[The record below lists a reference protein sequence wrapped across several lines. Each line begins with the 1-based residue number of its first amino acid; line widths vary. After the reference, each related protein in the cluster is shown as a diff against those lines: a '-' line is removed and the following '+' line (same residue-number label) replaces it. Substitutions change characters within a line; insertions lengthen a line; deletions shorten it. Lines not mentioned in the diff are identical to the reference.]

1 MDATGIRSGA
11 ARAFG
16 PCARRIRWR
25 GDPGRGTPPPPGLS
39 SSAPDAQIRMPMAYL
54 TVAGRV
60 TAEVEVSSSRF
71 LCALERVEDE
81 ISARGVIE
89 QARKDHWA
97 ARHHCS
103 AYVLGPE
110 RAVERSND
118 DGEPPGT
125 GGAPMLEV
133 LRGRELSD
141 VVAVVTRWF
150 GGTLLGTGGLSRAY
164 ADAVRAALEVTP
176 LVQRVEQEL
185 CEVTVDLAA
194 AGRLEHELR
203 SRGTKVLHID
213 YTDVATL
220 SIAVPAIAVPIA
232 EGVVAEVTEGGAVL
246 YHRGRRWVDAPVST
260 V

>member
-1 MDATGIRSGA
+1 MIRTPHGCD
-11 ARAFG
+11 RDPFG
-16 PCARRIRWR
+16 CSAGLWSRARRIRWR
-25 GDPGRGTPPPPGLS
+25 GDPGRGTPPPPGR
-39 SSAPDAQIRMPMAYL
+39 AREQMTYL
-54 TVAGRV
+54 TVSGQ
-60 TAEVEVSSSRF
+60 AEAEIVVSRSRF
-71 LCALERVEDE
+71 RCLLVRVEDE
-81 ISARGVIE
+81 MSARGVIE
-89 QARKDHWA
+89 QARREHWD

-110 RAVERSND
+110 RSLERSSD

-125 GGAPMLEV
+125 GGGPMLDV

-164 ADAVRAALEVTP
+164 ADAVRAAVEVAP

-203 SRGTKVLHID
+203 SRGTRVLATD
-213 YTDVATL
+213 YTDMVTL
-220 SIAVPAIAVPIA
+220 SIAVPLIA
-232 EGVVAEVTEGGAVL
+232 
-246 YHRGRRWVDAPVST
+246 
-260 V
+260 

>member
-1 MDATGIRSGA
+1 MT
-11 ARAFG
+11 
-16 PCARRIRWR
+16 
-25 GDPGRGTPPPPGLS
+25 
-39 SSAPDAQIRMPMAYL
+39 YL
-54 TVAGRV
+54 TVAGHGH
-60 TAEVEVSSSRF
+60 AEIVVSRSRF
-71 LCALERVEDE
+71 LCTLERVDDE
-81 ISARGVIE
+81 FSARSVIE
-89 QARKDHWA
+89 QARREHWD

-103 AYVLGPE
+103 AFVLGPD
-110 RAVERSND
+110 RGVVRSSD

-203 SRGTKVLHID
+203 SRGTKVLNIE
-213 YTDVATL
+213 YTDMATL
-220 SIAVPAIAVPIA
+220 SIAVPLVAVPVAEEIVA
-232 EGVVAEVTEGGAVL
+232 ELTEGVAEL
-246 YHRGRRWVDAPVST
+246 FHRGRRWVDTPFSGS
-260 V
+260 

>member
-1 MDATGIRSGA
+1 
-11 ARAFG
+11 
-16 PCARRIRWR
+16 
-25 GDPGRGTPPPPGLS
+25 
-39 SSAPDAQIRMPMAYL
+39 MAYL
-54 TVAGRV
+54 TIAGSGSAEIVV
-60 TAEVEVSSSRF
+60 TRSRF
-71 LCALERVEDE
+71 LCHLERVDDE
-81 ISARGVIE
+81 MSARGVIE
-89 QARKDHWA
+89 QARKDHWD

-103 AYVLGPE
+103 AFVLGPE
-110 RAVERSND
+110 RSIERTND

-141 VVAVVTRWF
+141 VVAVVSRWF

-164 ADAVRAALEVTP
+164 ADAVRAALEVTT

-203 SRGTKVLHID
+203 SRGTKVMHID

-220 SIAVPAIAVPIA
+220 SLAVPAIAVP
-232 EGVVAEVTEGGAVL
+232 VAEEIVSELTEGRAEL
-246 YHRGRRWVDAPVST
+246 YHRGRRWVDAPVGQA
-260 V
+260 

>member
-1 MDATGIRSGA
+1 
-11 ARAFG
+11 
-16 PCARRIRWR
+16 
-25 GDPGRGTPPPPGLS
+25 
-39 SSAPDAQIRMPMAYL
+39 MAYL
-54 TVAGRV
+54 TVAARGE
-60 TAEVEVSSSRF
+60 AEVVVSKSRF
-71 LCALERVEDE
+71 RCVLERVDDE
-81 ISARGVIE
+81 FSARSVIE
-89 QARKDHWA
+89 QARREHWD

-103 AYVLGPE
+103 AFVLGPD
-110 RAVERSND
+110 RSVERSND

-203 SRGTKVLHID
+203 SRGTKVLNID

-220 SIAVPAIAVPIA
+220 SMAVPLVAVP
-232 EGVVAEVTEGGAVL
+232 VAEEIVAELTEGRAEL
-246 YHRGRRWVDAPVST
+246 LHRGRRWVDTPIST
-260 V
+260 A

>member
-1 MDATGIRSGA
+1 
-11 ARAFG
+11 
-16 PCARRIRWR
+16 
-25 GDPGRGTPPPPGLS
+25 
-39 SSAPDAQIRMPMAYL
+39 MAYL
-54 TVAGRV
+54 TIAGHASGEIV
-60 TAEVEVSSSRF
+60 VSRSRF
-71 LCALERVEDE
+71 LCTLERVEDE
-81 ISARGVIE
+81 LTARGVIE
-89 QARKDHWA
+89 QARREHWN

-103 AYVLGPE
+103 AYILGPN
-110 RAVERSND
+110 RDVERSND

-125 GGAPMLEV
+125 GGNPMLEV

-164 ADAVRAALEVTP
+164 ADAVRAALDVAT

-203 SRGTKVLHID
+203 SRGTKVLTTE

-220 SIAVPAIAVPIA
+220 SLAVPAIAVGIA
-232 EGVVAEVTEGGAVL
+232 EEIVAELTEGSAELV
-246 YHRGRRWVDAPVST
+246 HRGRRWVDAPLES
-260 V
+260 

>member
-1 MDATGIRSGA
+1 
-11 ARAFG
+11 
-16 PCARRIRWR
+16 
-25 GDPGRGTPPPPGLS
+25 
-39 SSAPDAQIRMPMAYL
+39 MPYL
-54 TVAGRV
+54 TIAGHAS
-60 TAEVEVSSSRF
+60 AEIVVERSRF
-71 LCALERVEDE
+71 LCEVVRVEDE
-81 ISARGVIE
+81 LSARGVIE
-89 QARKDHWA
+89 QARREHWN

-103 AYVLGPE
+103 AYVLGPT
-110 RAVERSND
+110 RAIERSSD

-164 ADAVRAALEVTP
+164 ADAVRAALDAAT

-203 SRGTKVLHID
+203 SRGTKVLATD

-220 SIAVPAIAVPIA
+220 SIAVPLIAVPIA
-232 EGVVAEVTEGGAVL
+232 EEIVAELTEGRAEL
-246 YHRGRRWVDAPVST
+246 YRRGRRWVDAPPST

>member
-1 MDATGIRSGA
+1 MT
-11 ARAFG
+11 
-16 PCARRIRWR
+16 
-25 GDPGRGTPPPPGLS
+25 
-39 SSAPDAQIRMPMAYL
+39 YL
-54 TVAGRV
+54 TVAGPSH
-60 TAEVEVSSSRF
+60 AEIEVSKSRF
-71 LCALERVEDE
+71 RCALERVDDE
-81 ISARGVIE
+81 FSARSVIE
-89 QARKDHWA
+89 QARREHWN

-103 AYVLGPE
+103 AFVLGPD
-110 RAVERSND
+110 RAVERSSD

-164 ADAVRAALEVTP
+164 ADAVRAALEVAP

-203 SRGTKVLHID
+203 SRGTKVLKID
-213 YTDVATL
+213 YTDMATL
-220 SIAVPAIAVPIA
+220 SIAVPLVAVP
-232 EGVVAEVTEGGAVL
+232 VAEEIVAELTEGAAEL
-246 YHRGRRWVDAPVST
+246 LHRGRRWVDTPLRDS
-260 V
+260 

>member
-1 MDATGIRSGA
+1 MT
-11 ARAFG
+11 
-16 PCARRIRWR
+16 
-25 GDPGRGTPPPPGLS
+25 
-39 SSAPDAQIRMPMAYL
+39 YL
-54 TVAGRV
+54 TVAGPSH
-60 TAEVEVSSSRF
+60 AEIVVSSSRF
-71 LCALERVEDE
+71 RCALERVDDE
-81 ISARGVIE
+81 FSARSVIE
-89 QARKDHWA
+89 QARREHWN

-103 AYVLGPE
+103 AFVLGPD
-110 RAVERSND
+110 RAVERSSD

-164 ADAVRAALEVTP
+164 ADAVRAALEVAP

-203 SRGTKVLHID
+203 SRGTKVLKID
-213 YTDVATL
+213 YTDMATL
-220 SIAVPAIAVPIA
+220 SIAVPLVAVP
-232 EGVVAEVTEGGAVL
+232 VAEEIVAELTEGAAEL
-246 YHRGRRWVDAPVST
+246 LHRGRRWVDTPLRDS
-260 V
+260 

>member
-1 MDATGIRSGA
+1 
-11 ARAFG
+11 
-16 PCARRIRWR
+16 
-25 GDPGRGTPPPPGLS
+25 
-39 SSAPDAQIRMPMAYL
+39 MAYL
-54 TVAGRV
+54 TIPGSGSAEIVV
-60 TAEVEVSSSRF
+60 TRSRF
-71 LCALERVEDE
+71 LCHLERVEDE
-81 ISARGVIE
+81 MSARGVIE
-89 QARKDHWA
+89 QARKEHWD

-103 AYVLGPE
+103 AFVLGPD
-110 RAVERSND
+110 RSVERSND

-141 VVAVVTRWF
+141 VVAVVSRWF

-164 ADAVRAALEVTP
+164 ADAVRAALDVTT

-203 SRGTKVLHID
+203 SRGTKVMNID

-220 SIAVPAIAVPIA
+220 SLAVPAIAVQ
-232 EGVVAEVTEGGAVL
+232 VAEEIVAELTEGQAQL
-246 YHRGRRWVDAPVST
+246 FHRGRRWVDAAVGQA
-260 V
+260 

>member
-1 MDATGIRSGA
+1 
-11 ARAFG
+11 
-16 PCARRIRWR
+16 
-25 GDPGRGTPPPPGLS
+25 
-39 SSAPDAQIRMPMAYL
+39 MAYL
-54 TVAGRV
+54 TIAGPGA
-60 TAEVEVSSSRF
+60 AEIEVSRSRF
-71 LCALERVEDE
+71 LCNLERVEDE
-81 ISARGVIE
+81 MSARSVVE
-89 QARKDHWA
+89 QARKEHWN

-103 AYVLGPE
+103 AFILGPD
-110 RAVERSND
+110 RNVERSSD

-164 ADAVRAALEVTP
+164 ADAVRAALEVTT

-203 SRGTKVLHID
+203 SRGTKVLD
-213 YTDVATL
+213 TEYTDVATL
-220 SIAVPAIAVPIA
+220 SLAVPAIAVPIA
-232 EGVVAEVTEGGAVL
+232 EEIVAELTEGRAELV
-246 YHRGRRWVDAPVST
+246 HRGRQWVDAPVRGD
-260 V
+260 

>member
-1 MDATGIRSGA
+1 
-11 ARAFG
+11 
-16 PCARRIRWR
+16 
-25 GDPGRGTPPPPGLS
+25 
-39 SSAPDAQIRMPMAYL
+39 MAYL
-54 TVAGRV
+54 TIAGQAS
-60 TAEVEVSSSRF
+60 AEIVVSRSRF
-71 LCALERVEDE
+71 LCELERVDDE
-81 ISARGVIE
+81 LSARGVIE
-89 QARKDHWA
+89 QARRAHWD

-103 AYVLGPE
+103 AFVLGPD
-110 RAVERSND
+110 RAIERSSD

-164 ADAVRAALEVTP
+164 ADAVRAALDLATV
-176 LVQRVEQEL
+176 VQRVEQEL

-203 SRGTKVLHID
+203 SRGTKVLSTE

-220 SIAVPAIAVPIA
+220 SIAVPLIAVPIA
-232 EGVVAEVTEGGAVL
+232 EEIVAELTEGHAEL
-246 YHRGRRWVDAPVST
+246 YRRGRRWVDAPLSGP
-260 V
+260 

>member
-1 MDATGIRSGA
+1 
-11 ARAFG
+11 
-16 PCARRIRWR
+16 
-25 GDPGRGTPPPPGLS
+25 
-39 SSAPDAQIRMPMAYL
+39 MAYL
-54 TVAGRV
+54 TISGSAS
-60 TAEVEVSSSRF
+60 AEIVVSRSRF
-71 LCALERVEDE
+71 LCVVERVEDE

-89 QARKDHWA
+89 EARRHHWD

-103 AYVLGPE
+103 AFVLGSD
-110 RAVERSND
+110 RAVERSAD

-125 GGAPMLEV
+125 GGAPMLDV

-164 ADAVRAALEVTP
+164 ADAVRAALEVATF
-176 LVQRVEQEL
+176 VQRVEQEI

-213 YTDVATL
+213 YTDLATL
-220 SIAVPAIAVPIA
+220 SLAVPAIAVPIA
-232 EGVVAEVTEGGAVL
+232 EEIVAELTEGRAQL
-246 YHRGRRWVDAPVST
+246 FRRGRRWVDAPVSEL
-260 V
+260 

>member
-1 MDATGIRSGA
+1 
-11 ARAFG
+11 
-16 PCARRIRWR
+16 
-25 GDPGRGTPPPPGLS
+25 
-39 SSAPDAQIRMPMAYL
+39 MAYL
-54 TVAGRV
+54 TVASQGQ
-60 TAEVEVSSSRF
+60 AEVVVSRSRF
-71 LCALERVEDE
+71 LCTLERVDDE
-81 ISARGVIE
+81 FSARSVIE
-89 QARKDHWA
+89 QTRREHWD

-103 AYVLGPE
+103 AFVLGPD
-110 RAVERSND
+110 RATERSSD

-203 SRGTKVLHID
+203 SRGTKVLNIE
-213 YTDVATL
+213 YTDEATL
-220 SIAVPAIAVPIA
+220 SIAVPLIAVP
-232 EGVVAEVTEGGAVL
+232 VAEEIVAELTEGQAELV
-246 YHRGRRWVDAPVST
+246 HRGRRWVDAPLAGA
-260 V
+260 

>member
-1 MDATGIRSGA
+1 
-11 ARAFG
+11 
-16 PCARRIRWR
+16 
-25 GDPGRGTPPPPGLS
+25 
-39 SSAPDAQIRMPMAYL
+39 MAYF
-54 TVAGRV
+54 TIAAQGS
-60 TAEVEVSSSRF
+60 AEIVVSRSRF
-71 LCALERVEDE
+71 LCTLERVDDE
-81 ISARGVIE
+81 ISARSVIE
-89 QARKDHWA
+89 QARREHWN

-103 AYVLGPE
+103 AFVLGPD
-110 RAVERSND
+110 RSIERSND

-150 GGTLLGTGGLSRAY
+150 GGTMLGTGGLSRAY
-164 ADAVRAALEVTP
+164 ADAVRAALEVTT

-213 YTDVATL
+213 YTDMATL
-220 SIAVPAIAVPIA
+220 SLAVPTIAVPIA
-232 EGVVAEVTEGGAVL
+232 EEIVAELTEGGAQL
-246 YHRGRRWVDAPVST
+246 YRRGRRWVDAPVST
-260 V
+260 A

>member
-1 MDATGIRSGA
+1 
-11 ARAFG
+11 
-16 PCARRIRWR
+16 
-25 GDPGRGTPPPPGLS
+25 
-39 SSAPDAQIRMPMAYL
+39 MPMAYL
-54 TVAGRV
+54 TIAGPGS
-60 TAEVEVSSSRF
+60 AEIVVSRSRF
-71 LCALERVEDE
+71 LCNLERVEDE
-81 ISARGVIE
+81 MAARSVVE
-89 QARKDHWA
+89 QARKEHWN

-103 AYVLGPE
+103 AFILGPD
-110 RAVERSND
+110 RSIERSSD

-164 ADAVRAALEVTP
+164 ADAVRAALDVTD

-203 SRGTKVLHID
+203 SRGTKVLNTE
-213 YTDVATL
+213 YTDLATL
-220 SIAVPAIAVPIA
+220 TLAVPAIAIP
-232 EGVVAEVTEGGAVL
+232 VAEEIVAELTEGQADLVR
-246 YHRGRRWVDAPVST
+246 RGRRWVDAPVSDG
-260 V
+260 